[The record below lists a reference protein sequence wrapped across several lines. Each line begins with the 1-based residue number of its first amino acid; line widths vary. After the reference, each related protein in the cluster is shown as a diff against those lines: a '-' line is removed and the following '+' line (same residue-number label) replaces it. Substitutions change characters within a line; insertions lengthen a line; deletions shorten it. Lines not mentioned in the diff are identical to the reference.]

1 MKNYSKNL
9 RDKPLTRLLQKGVNS
24 LSDAELLAIIFG
36 KDVNWKGR
44 KITALELAQKIL
56 RRYDLKRLARASIG
70 ELEKFFGIGK
80 VRAAQIQAIFEL
92 ARRVN
97 SYVEDVRPIIQ
108 KPEDVFRIV
117 GSEMKDLEQEV
128 LKVFLL
134 DSRNRLIKVEDVFKG
149 SLNENVF
156 SPREIFKLA
165 FDYNAA
171 SIILVHNHPSGD
183 AEPSEEDLKA
193 TTNILKVGHMIGI
206 EVLDHIIIGNN
217 VFISLRKLADKK
229 FSYYREKTKN

>member
-1 MKNYSKNL
+1 MKSYSKKL
-9 RDKPLTRLLQKGVNS
+9 QDRPLTRLLQKGVSS
-24 LSDAELLAIIFG
+24 LSNAELLAIIFG

-44 KITALELAQKIL
+44 KITALELAQRVFRK
-56 RRYDLKRLARASIG
+56 YDLKRLAKASIG

-97 SYVEDVRPIIQ
+97 SYVEDVRPIIE
-108 KPEDVFRIV
+108 KPEDVFKIV
-117 GSEMKDLEQEV
+117 GSEMQDLEQEV
-128 LKVFLL
+128 LKVLLL

-149 SLNENVF
+149 SLNESVF
-156 SPREIFKLA
+156 SAREIFKLA

-183 AEPSEEDLKA
+183 VEPSDADIQMTKRIMRLGELLGV
-193 TTNILKVGHMIGI
+193 N
-206 EVLDHIIIGNN
+206 VLDHLIIGNN
-217 VFISLRKLADKK
+217 SFKSVKESI
-229 FSYYREKTKN
+229 

>member
-1 MKNYSKNL
+1 MKSYSKKL
-9 RDKPLTRLLQKGVNS
+9 QDKPLTRLLQKGVSS
-24 LSDAELLAIIFG
+24 LSNAELLAIIFG

-44 KITALELAQKIL
+44 KITALELAQKVL
-56 RRYDLKRLARASIG
+56 RKYDLKRLAKASIG

-97 SYVEDVRPIIQ
+97 SYVEDVRPVIE
-108 KPEDVFRIV
+108 KPEDVFKIV
-117 GSEMKDLEQEV
+117 GSEMQDLEQEV
-128 LKVFLL
+128 LKVLLL
-134 DSRNRLIKVEDVFKG
+134 DARNRLIKVEDVFKG
-149 SLNENVF
+149 SLNESVF

-183 AEPSEEDLKA
+183 ATPSNDDIFSTKDLIKA
-193 TTNILKVGHMIGI
+193 GNLIGI
-206 EVLDHIIIGNN
+206 RISDHIIIGSKSF
-217 VFISLRKLADKK
+217 VSMKEK
-229 FSYYREKTKN
+229 FKTLFEE

>member
-1 MKNYSKNL
+1 MKNYSKKL
-9 RDKPLTRLLQKGVNS
+9 QDRPLTRLLQKGVSS
-24 LSDAELLAIIFG
+24 LSNAELLAIIFG

-44 KITALELAQKIL
+44 KITALELAQKVF
-56 RRYDLKRLARASIG
+56 RKYDLKRLAKASIG

-97 SYVEDVRPIIQ
+97 SYVEDVRPIIE
-108 KPEDVFRIV
+108 KPEDVFKIV
-117 GSEMKDLEQEV
+117 GSEMQDLEQEV
-128 LKVFLL
+128 LKVLLL

-149 SLNENVF
+149 SLNESVF
-156 SPREIFKLA
+156 SAREIFKLA

-183 AEPSEEDLKA
+183 AEPSDADIQMTKRIMRLGELLGV
-193 TTNILKVGHMIGI
+193 N
-206 EVLDHIIIGNN
+206 VLDHLIIGNN
-217 VFISLRKLADKK
+217 SFKSVKENF
-229 FSYYREKTKN
+229 

>member
-9 RDKPLTRLLQKGVNS
+9 RDRPLTRLLQKGVNS

-56 RRYDLKRLARASIG
+56 RKYDLKRLARASIG

-183 AEPSEEDLKA
+183 AEPSDADIRMTKKIIRLGEL
-193 TTNILKVGHMIGI
+193 LGI
-206 EVLDHIIIGNN
+206 NVLDHLIVGDANFKS
-217 VFISLRKLADKK
+217 VKEYL
-229 FSYYREKTKN
+229 

>member
-1 MKNYSKNL
+1 MKNYSKKL
-9 RDKPLTRLLQKGVNS
+9 QDKPLTRLLQKGVSS
-24 LSDAELLAIIFG
+24 LSNAELLAIIFG

-44 KITALELAQKIL
+44 KITALELAQKVL
-56 RRYDLKRLARASIG
+56 RKYDLKRLAKASIG

-97 SYVEDVRPIIQ
+97 SYVEDVRPIIE
-108 KPEDVFRIV
+108 KPEDVFKIV
-117 GSEMKDLEQEV
+117 GSEMQDLEQEV
-128 LKVFLL
+128 LKVLLL

-149 SLNENVF
+149 SLNESVF
-156 SPREIFKLA
+156 SAREIFKLA

-183 AEPSEEDLKA
+183 PQPSDADIQMTKRIMRLGELLGV
-193 TTNILKVGHMIGI
+193 NVLGH
-206 EVLDHIIIGNN
+206 LIIGNN
-217 VFISLRKLADKK
+217 SFKSVKESI
-229 FSYYREKTKN
+229 

>member
-1 MKNYSKNL
+1 MKSYSKKL
-9 RDKPLTRLLQKGVNS
+9 QDRPLTRLLQKGVNS
-24 LSDAELLAIIFG
+24 LSNAELLAIIFG

-44 KITALELAQKIL
+44 KITALELAQKVL
-56 RRYDLKRLARASIG
+56 RKYDLKRLAKASIG

-97 SYVEDVRPIIQ
+97 SYVEDVRPIIE
-108 KPEDVFRIV
+108 KPEDVFKIV
-117 GSEMKDLEQEV
+117 GSEMQDLEQEV
-128 LKVFLL
+128 LKVLLL

-149 SLNENVF
+149 SLNESVF
-156 SPREIFKLA
+156 SAREIFKLA

-183 AEPSEEDLKA
+183 AEPSDADIQMTKRIMRLGELLGV
-193 TTNILKVGHMIGI
+193 N
-206 EVLDHIIIGNN
+206 VLDHLIIGNN
-217 VFISLRKLADKK
+217 SFKSVKESI
-229 FSYYREKTKN
+229 

>member
-1 MKNYSKNL
+1 MKSYSKKL
-9 RDKPLTRLLQKGVNS
+9 QDKPLTRLLQKGVSS
-24 LSDAELLAIIFG
+24 LSNAELLAIIFG

-44 KITALELAQKIL
+44 KITALELAQKVL
-56 RRYDLKRLARASIG
+56 RKYDLKRLAKASIG

-97 SYVEDVRPIIQ
+97 SYVEDVRPIIE
-108 KPEDVFRIV
+108 KPEDVFKIV
-117 GSEMKDLEQEV
+117 GSEMQDLEQEV
-128 LKVFLL
+128 LKVLLL

-156 SPREIFKLA
+156 SAREIFKLA

-183 AEPSEEDLKA
+183 AEPSDVDIQMTKRIMRLGKLLGV
-193 TTNILKVGHMIGI
+193 N
-206 EVLDHIIIGNN
+206 VLWII
-217 VFISLRKLADKK
+217 
-229 FSYYREKTKN
+229 

>member
-1 MKNYSKNL
+1 MRSYSKNL
-9 RDKPLTRLLQKGVNS
+9 RDRPLTRLLQKGVSS

-56 RRYDLKRLARASIG
+56 RKYDLKRLARASIG

-108 KPEDVFRIV
+108 KPEDVFKIV

-128 LKVFLL
+128 LKVLLL

-183 AEPSEEDLKA
+183 AEPSDADIRMTKKIIRLGELLGV
-193 TTNILKVGHMIGI
+193 N
-206 EVLDHIIIGNN
+206 VLDHLIVGDANFKS
-217 VFISLRKLADKK
+217 VKEYL
-229 FSYYREKTKN
+229 

>member
-9 RDKPLTRLLQKGVNS
+9 RDRPLTRLLQKGVNS

-56 RRYDLKRLARASIG
+56 RKYDLKRLARASIG

-108 KPEDVFRIV
+108 KPEDVFKIV

-128 LKVFLL
+128 LKVLLL

-183 AEPSEEDLKA
+183 AEPSDADIKMTKKIIRLGEML
-193 TTNILKVGHMIGI
+193 GI
-206 EVLDHIIIGNN
+206 NVLDHLIVGDANFKS
-217 VFISLRKLADKK
+217 VKEYL
-229 FSYYREKTKN
+229 

>member
-1 MKNYSKNL
+1 MKSYSKKL
-9 RDKPLTRLLQKGVNS
+9 QDRPLTRLLQKGVSS
-24 LSDAELLAIIFG
+24 LSNAELLAIIFG

-44 KITALELAQKIL
+44 KITALELAQKVL
-56 RRYDLKRLARASIG
+56 RKYDLKRLAKASIG

-97 SYVEDVRPIIQ
+97 SYVEDVRPIIE
-108 KPEDVFRIV
+108 KPEDVFKIV
-117 GSEMKDLEQEV
+117 GSEMQDLEQEV
-128 LKVFLL
+128 LKVLLL

-156 SPREIFKLA
+156 SAREIFKLA

-183 AEPSEEDLKA
+183 AEPSEQDIKVTKNVIKIGKL
-193 TTNILKVGHMIGI
+193 LKVG
-206 EVLDHIIIGNN
+206 VLDHIIIGNKD
-217 VFISLRKLADKK
+217 FKSLMRYLKL
-229 FSYYREKTKN
+229 

>member
-1 MKNYSKNL
+1 MKRYSKKL
-9 RDKPLTRLLQKGVNS
+9 QDRPLTRLLQKGVSS
-24 LSDAELLAIIFG
+24 LSNAELLAIIFG

-44 KITALELAQKIL
+44 KITALELAQKVL
-56 RRYDLKRLARASIG
+56 RKYDLKRLAKASIG

-97 SYVEDVRPIIQ
+97 SYVEDVRPIIE
-108 KPEDVFRIV
+108 KPEDVFKIV
-117 GSEMKDLEQEV
+117 GSEMQDLEQEV
-128 LKVFLL
+128 LKVLLL

-149 SLNENVF
+149 SLNESVF
-156 SPREIFKLA
+156 SAREIFKLT

-183 AEPSEEDLKA
+183 VEPSDADIQMTKRIMRLGELLGV
-193 TTNILKVGHMIGI
+193 N
-206 EVLDHIIIGNN
+206 VLDHLIIGSNSFKS
-217 VFISLRKLADKK
+217 VKESI
-229 FSYYREKTKN
+229 

>member
-1 MKNYSKNL
+1 MKSYSKKL
-9 RDKPLTRLLQKGVNS
+9 QDRPLTRLLQKGVSS
-24 LSDAELLAIIFG
+24 LSNAELLAIIFC

-44 KITALELAQKIL
+44 KITALELAQKVL
-56 RRYDLKRLARASIG
+56 RKYDLKRLAKASIG

-97 SYVEDVRPIIQ
+97 SYVEDVRPVIE
-108 KPEDVFRIV
+108 KPEDVFKIV
-117 GSEMKDLEQEV
+117 GSEMQDLEQEV
-128 LKVFLL
+128 LKVLLL

-149 SLNENVF
+149 SLNESVF
-156 SPREIFKLA
+156 SAREIFKLA

-183 AEPSEEDLKA
+183 AEHSDSDIQMTKRIMRLGELLGV
-193 TTNILKVGHMIGI
+193 N
-206 EVLDHIIIGNN
+206 VLDHLIIGNN
-217 VFISLRKLADKK
+217 SFKSVKESF
-229 FSYYREKTKN
+229 

>member
-1 MKNYSKNL
+1 MKSYSKKL
-9 RDKPLTRLLQKGVNS
+9 QDRPLTRLLQKGVSS
-24 LSDAELLAIIFG
+24 LSNAELLAIIFG

-44 KITALELAQKIL
+44 KITALELAQKVL
-56 RRYDLKRLARASIG
+56 RKYDLKRLAKASIG

-97 SYVEDVRPIIQ
+97 SCVEDVRPIIE
-108 KPEDVFRIV
+108 KPEDVFKIV
-117 GSEMKDLEQEV
+117 GSEMQDLEQEV
-128 LKVFLL
+128 LKVLLL

-156 SPREIFKLA
+156 SAREIFKLA

-183 AEPSEEDLKA
+183 AEPSDADIQMTKRIMRLGEL
-193 TTNILKVGHMIGI
+193 LGI
-206 EVLDHIIIGNN
+206 NVLDHLIIGGNSFKS
-217 VFISLRKLADKK
+217 VKESI
-229 FSYYREKTKN
+229 

>member
-1 MKNYSKNL
+1 MKSYSKKL
-9 RDKPLTRLLQKGVNS
+9 QDRPLTRLLQKGVSS
-24 LSDAELLAIIFG
+24 LSNAELLAIIFG

-44 KITALELAQKIL
+44 KITALELAQKVF
-56 RRYDLKRLARASIG
+56 RKYDLKRLAKASIG

-97 SYVEDVRPIIQ
+97 SYVEDVRPIIE

-117 GSEMKDLEQEV
+117 GSEMQDLEQEV
-128 LKVFLL
+128 LKVLLL

-156 SPREIFKLA
+156 SAREIFKLA

-183 AEPSEEDLKA
+183 AEPSDTDIQMTKRIMRLGEFLGV
-193 TTNILKVGHMIGI
+193 N
-206 EVLDHIIIGNN
+206 VLDHLIIGNN
-217 VFISLRKLADKK
+217 SFKSVKESF
-229 FSYYREKTKN
+229 

>member
-1 MKNYSKNL
+1 MKSYSKKL
-9 RDKPLTRLLQKGVNS
+9 QDRPLTRLLQKGVSS
-24 LSDAELLAIIFG
+24 LSNAELLAVIFG

-44 KITALELAQKIL
+44 KITALELAQKVL
-56 RRYDLKRLARASIG
+56 RKYDLKRLAKASIG

-97 SYVEDVRPIIQ
+97 SYVEDVRPIIE
-108 KPEDVFRIV
+108 KPEDVFKIV
-117 GSEMKDLEQEV
+117 GSEMQDLEQEV
-128 LKVFLL
+128 LKVLLL

-149 SLNENVF
+149 SLNESVF
-156 SPREIFKLA
+156 SAREIFKLA

-183 AEPSEEDLKA
+183 AEPSDSDIQMTKRIMRLGEFLGV
-193 TTNILKVGHMIGI
+193 N
-206 EVLDHIIIGNN
+206 VLDHLIIGNN
-217 VFISLRKLADKK
+217 SFKSVKESF
-229 FSYYREKTKN
+229 

>member
-1 MKNYSKNL
+1 MKSYSKKL
-9 RDKPLTRLLQKGVNS
+9 QDRPLTRLLQKGVSS
-24 LSDAELLAIIFG
+24 LSNAELLAIIFG

-44 KITALELAQKIL
+44 KITALELAQKVL
-56 RRYDLKRLARASIG
+56 RKYDLKRLAKASIG

-97 SYVEDVRPIIQ
+97 SYVEDVRPIIE
-108 KPEDVFRIV
+108 KPEDVFKIV
-117 GSEMKDLEQEV
+117 GSEMQDLEQEV
-128 LKVFLL
+128 LKVLLL

-156 SPREIFKLA
+156 SAREIFKLA

-183 AEPSEEDLKA
+183 AEPSDADIQMTKRIMRLGEFL
-193 TTNILKVGHMIGI
+193 GI
-206 EVLDHIIIGNN
+206 NVLDHLIIGNDSFKS
-217 VFISLRKLADKK
+217 VKESF
-229 FSYYREKTKN
+229 

>member
-1 MKNYSKNL
+1 MKNYSKKL
-9 RDKPLTRLLQKGVNS
+9 QDKPLTRLLQKGVNS
-24 LSDAELLAIIFG
+24 LSNAELLAIIFG

-44 KITALELAQKIL
+44 KITALELAQKVL
-56 RRYDLKRLARASIG
+56 RKYDLKRLAKASIG

-97 SYVEDVRPIIQ
+97 SYVEDVRPIIE
-108 KPEDVFRIV
+108 KPEDVFKIV
-117 GSEMKDLEQEV
+117 GSEMQDLEQEV
-128 LKVFLL
+128 LKVLLL

-156 SPREIFKLA
+156 SAREIFKLA

-183 AEPSEEDLKA
+183 AEPSDADIQMTKRIMRLGEFLGV
-193 TTNILKVGHMIGI
+193 N
-206 EVLDHIIIGNN
+206 VLDHLIIGNN
-217 VFISLRKLADKK
+217 SFKSVKESF
-229 FSYYREKTKN
+229 

>member
-1 MKNYSKNL
+1 MKSHSKKL
-9 RDKPLTRLLQKGVNS
+9 QDRPLTRLLQKGVSS
-24 LSDAELLAIIFG
+24 LSNAELLAIIFG

-44 KITALELAQKIL
+44 KITALELAQKVL
-56 RRYDLKRLARASIG
+56 RKYDLKRLAKASIG

-97 SYVEDVRPIIQ
+97 SYVEDVRPIIE
-108 KPEDVFRIV
+108 KPEDVFKIV
-117 GSEMKDLEQEV
+117 GSEMQDLEQEV
-128 LKVFLL
+128 LKVLLL

-149 SLNENVF
+149 SLNESVF
-156 SPREIFKLA
+156 SAREIFKLA

-183 AEPSEEDLKA
+183 AEPSDADIQMTKRIMRLGEL
-193 TTNILKVGHMIGI
+193 LGI
-206 EVLDHIIIGNN
+206 NVLDHLIIGNN
-217 VFISLRKLADKK
+217 SFKSVKESF
-229 FSYYREKTKN
+229 

>member
-1 MKNYSKNL
+1 MKNYSKKL
-9 RDKPLTRLLQKGVNS
+9 QDKPLTRLLQKGVNS
-24 LSDAELLAIIFG
+24 LSNAELLAIIFG

-44 KITALELAQKIL
+44 KITALELAQKVL
-56 RRYDLKRLARASIG
+56 RKYDLKRLAKASIG

-97 SYVEDVRPIIQ
+97 SYVEDVRPIIE
-108 KPEDVFRIV
+108 KPEDVFKIV
-117 GSEMKDLEQEV
+117 GSEMQDLEQEV
-128 LKVFLL
+128 LKVLLL

-156 SPREIFKLA
+156 SAREIFKLA

-183 AEPSEEDLKA
+183 AEPSDADIQMTKRIMRLGELLGV
-193 TTNILKVGHMIGI
+193 N
-206 EVLDHIIIGNN
+206 VLDHLIIGNN
-217 VFISLRKLADKK
+217 SFKSVKESF
-229 FSYYREKTKN
+229 

>member
-1 MKNYSKNL
+1 MKIYSKKL
-9 RDKPLTRLLQKGVNS
+9 QDKPLTRLLQKGVNS
-24 LSDAELLAIIFG
+24 LSNAELLAIIFG

-44 KITALELAQKIL
+44 KITALELAQKVL
-56 RRYDLKRLARASIG
+56 RKYDLKRLAKASIG

-97 SYVEDVRPIIQ
+97 SYVEDVRPIIE
-108 KPEDVFRIV
+108 KPEDVFKIV
-117 GSEMKDLEQEV
+117 GSEMQDLEQEV
-128 LKVFLL
+128 LKVLLL

-156 SPREIFKLA
+156 SAREIFKLA

-183 AEPSEEDLKA
+183 AEPSEQDIKVTKNVIKVGKL
-193 TTNILKVGHMIGI
+193 LKVD
-206 EVLDHIIIGNN
+206 VLDHIIIGNKD
-217 VFISLRKLADKK
+217 FKSLMRYLKL
-229 FSYYREKTKN
+229 

>member
-1 MKNYSKNL
+1 MKSHSKKL
-9 RDKPLTRLLQKGVNS
+9 QDRPLTRLLQKGVNS
-24 LSDAELLAIIFG
+24 LSNAELLAIIFG

-44 KITALELAQKIL
+44 KITALELAQKVL
-56 RRYDLKRLARASIG
+56 RKYDLKRLAKASIG

-97 SYVEDVRPIIQ
+97 SYVEEVRPIIE
-108 KPEDVFRIV
+108 KPEDVFKIV
-117 GSEMKDLEQEV
+117 GSEMQDLEQEV
-128 LKVFLL
+128 LKVLLL

-149 SLNENVF
+149 SLNESVF
-156 SPREIFKLA
+156 SAREIFKLA

-183 AEPSEEDLKA
+183 AEPSDADIQMTKRIMRLGELLGV
-193 TTNILKVGHMIGI
+193 N
-206 EVLDHIIIGNN
+206 VLDHLIIGNN
-217 VFISLRKLADKK
+217 SFKSVKESF
-229 FSYYREKTKN
+229 

>member
-1 MKNYSKNL
+1 MKSYSKKL
-9 RDKPLTRLLQKGVNS
+9 QDRPLTRLLQKGVSS
-24 LSDAELLAIIFG
+24 LSNAELLAIIFG

-44 KITALELAQKIL
+44 KITALELAQKVL
-56 RRYDLKRLARASIG
+56 RKYDLKRLAKASIG

-97 SYVEDVRPIIQ
+97 SYVEDVRPIIE
-108 KPEDVFRIV
+108 KPEDVFKIV
-117 GSEMKDLEQEV
+117 GSEMQDLEQEV
-128 LKVFLL
+128 LKVLLL

-149 SLNENVF
+149 SLNESVF
-156 SPREIFKLA
+156 SAREIFKLA

-183 AEPSEEDLKA
+183 PQPSEYDILA
-193 TTNILKVGHMIGI
+193 TKEAIKLGKLLGI
-206 EVLDHIIIGNN
+206 EVIDHIIIGNRN
-217 VFISLRKLADKK
+217 MKSMREYLK
-229 FSYYREKTKN
+229 F

>member
-1 MKNYSKNL
+1 MKSYSKKL
-9 RDKPLTRLLQKGVNS
+9 QDRPLTRLLQKGVSS
-24 LSDAELLAIIFG
+24 LSNAELLAIIFG

-44 KITALELAQKIL
+44 KITALELAQKVL
-56 RRYDLKRLARASIG
+56 RKYDLKRLAKASIG

-97 SYVEDVRPIIQ
+97 SYVEDVRPIIE
-108 KPEDVFRIV
+108 KPEDVFKIV
-117 GSEMKDLEQEV
+117 GSEMQDLEQEV
-128 LKVFLL
+128 LKVLLL

-156 SPREIFKLA
+156 STREIFKLA

-171 SIILVHNHPSGD
+171 LIILVHNHPSGD
-183 AEPSEEDLKA
+183 AEPSDADIQMTKRIMRLGEFLGV
-193 TTNILKVGHMIGI
+193 N
-206 EVLDHIIIGNN
+206 VLDHLIIGNN
-217 VFISLRKLADKK
+217 SFKSVKGSF
-229 FSYYREKTKN
+229 

>member
-1 MKNYSKNL
+1 MKSSSKKMQD
-9 RDKPLTRLLQKGVNS
+9 RPLTRLLQKGVSS
-24 LSDAELLAIIFG
+24 LSNAELLAIIFG

-56 RRYDLKRLARASIG
+56 KKYDLKRLAKASIG
-70 ELEKFFGIGK
+70 ELEKIFGIGK

-97 SYVEDVRPIIQ
+97 SYVEDVRPTIE
-108 KPEDVFRIV
+108 KPEDVFKIV
-117 GSEMKDLEQEV
+117 GSEMQDLEQEV
-128 LKVFLL
+128 LKVLLL

-149 SLNENVF
+149 SLNESVF
-156 SPREIFKLA
+156 SAREIFKLA

-183 AEPSEEDLKA
+183 AEPSDADIQMTKRIMRLGELLGV
-193 TTNILKVGHMIGI
+193 N
-206 EVLDHIIIGNN
+206 VLDHLIIGNN
-217 VFISLRKLADKK
+217 SFKIVGG
-229 FSYYREKTKN
+229 

>member
-1 MKNYSKNL
+1 MKSYSKKL
-9 RDKPLTRLLQKGVNS
+9 QDRPLTRLLQKGVSS
-24 LSDAELLAIIFG
+24 LSNTELLAIIFG

-44 KITALELAQKIL
+44 KITALELAQKVL
-56 RRYDLKRLARASIG
+56 RKYDLKRLAKASIG

-97 SYVEDVRPIIQ
+97 SYVEDVRPIIE
-108 KPEDVFRIV
+108 KPEDVFKIV
-117 GSEMKDLEQEV
+117 GSEMQDLEQEV
-128 LKVFLL
+128 LKVLLL

-149 SLNENVF
+149 SLNESVF
-156 SPREIFKLA
+156 SAREIFKLA

-183 AEPSEEDLKA
+183 VEPSDADIQMTKRVMRLGELLGV
-193 TTNILKVGHMIGI
+193 N
-206 EVLDHIIIGNN
+206 VLDHLIIGNN
-217 VFISLRKLADKK
+217 SFKSVKESF
-229 FSYYREKTKN
+229 

>member
-1 MKNYSKNL
+1 MKSYSKKL
-9 RDKPLTRLLQKGVNS
+9 QDRPLTRLLQKGVSS
-24 LSDAELLAIIFG
+24 LSNAELLAIIFC

-44 KITALELAQKIL
+44 KITALELAQKVL
-56 RRYDLKRLARASIG
+56 RKYDLKRLAKASIG

-97 SYVEDVRPIIQ
+97 SYVEDVRPIIE
-108 KPEDVFRIV
+108 KPEDVFKIV
-117 GSEMKDLEQEV
+117 GSEMQDLEQEV
-128 LKVFLL
+128 LKVLLL

-149 SLNENVF
+149 SLNESVF
-156 SPREIFKLA
+156 SAREIFKLA

-183 AEPSEEDLKA
+183 AEPSDTDIQMTKRIMRLGELLGV
-193 TTNILKVGHMIGI
+193 N
-206 EVLDHIIIGNN
+206 VLDHLIIGSNSFKS
-217 VFISLRKLADKK
+217 VKESF
-229 FSYYREKTKN
+229 

>member
-1 MKNYSKNL
+1 MKSYSRKL
-9 RDKPLTRLLQKGVNS
+9 QDRPLTRLLQKGVNS
-24 LSDAELLAIIFG
+24 LSNAELLAIIFG

-56 RRYDLKRLARASIG
+56 RKYDLKELARASIG

-80 VRAAQIQAIFEL
+80 VKAAQIQAIFEL

-97 SYVEDVRPIIQ
+97 SYVEDVKPVIE
-108 KPEDVFRIV
+108 KPEDVFKIV
-117 GSEMKDLEQEV
+117 GSEMRDLEQEV
-128 LKVFLL
+128 LKVLLL

-149 SLNENVF
+149 SFNENVF

-171 SIILVHNHPSGD
+171 SIILVHNHPSGNT
-183 AEPSEEDLKA
+183 EPSNEDIFSTRDLIKA
-193 TTNILKVGHMIGI
+193 GNLIGVRI
-206 EVLDHIIIGNN
+206 TDHIIIGCNDF
-217 VFISLRKLADKK
+217 VSM
-229 FSYYREKTKN
+229 REKFKTLFE